1 MIYLPVLSLA
11 VSCITIW
18 ALRPAAPAAGLLDQ
32 PGGRKTHV
40 GAVPLVGGVGMFV
53 ALVVGVTLMPAT
65 DPDAKHLLVASAL
78 LLAVGIADDRFDVSA
93 RARLLAHMTAALVA
107 VLTLEGAP
115 RLSFGYAFGS
125 GETALTGWAAT
136 AAAVVLVGG
145 TINAFNMIDGM
156 DGLAGAMALVA
167 LAALGWMVA
176 FTQDAFSWQ
185 LSLVAMGAVVGFLL
199 FNLPVRF
206 NRGRRVFMGDAGS
219 TLLGFL
225 VAALCMRLSQE
236 TRAVAPAT
244 LLWFV
249 ALPVTDLLVTML
261 RRIARGVS
269 PFRPD
274 RGHLHHRLLDAGLG
288 VRATL
293 AILTTVAVLLAAAG
307 LWMHYAK
314 VPEAVQFY
322 GFLCAVALVA
332 FTASRANRW
341 AALLAPPRRVLVVP
355 VRAAS
360 PAKETDEQAE
370 GAQGE

>member
-1 MIYLPVLSLA
+1 MYLPVLSLA

-18 ALRPAAPAAGLLDQ
+18 ALRPMAPVVGLLDY

-40 GAVPLVGGVGMFV
+40 GAVPLIGGVGMFV
-53 ALVVGVTLMPAT
+53 ALVVGVSLMPAT
-65 DPDAKHLLVASAL
+65 DPDVTYMLGAGAL
-78 LLAVGIADDRFDVSA
+78 LLAVGAADDRFDVSA

-107 VLTLEGAP
+107 VLMLDGDP

-136 AAAVVLVGG
+136 AAAVLLVGG

-156 DGLAGAMALVA
+156 DGLAGAMALIA
-167 LAALGWMVA
+167 LAALGWTVA
-176 FTQDAFSWQ
+176 LTQDAFGWQ
-185 LSLVAMGAVVGFLL
+185 FSLVAMGAVTGFLL
-199 FNLPVRF
+199 FNLPVRA
-206 NRGRRVFMGDAGS
+206 NRGWRVFMGDAGS
-219 TLLGFL
+219 TLLGFV
-225 VAALCMRLSQE
+225 VAALCLRLSQE
-236 TRAVAPAT
+236 SRVVAPAT

-249 ALPVTDLLVTML
+249 ALPVTDLLVTVL

-288 VRATL
+288 VRPTL
-293 AILTTVAVLLAAAG
+293 AILTISAVLLAATG
-307 LWMHYAK
+307 LWMHHAK

-341 AALLAPPRRVLVVP
+341 AALLARPRRLRP
-355 VRAAS
+355 ASDRAAS
-360 PAKETDEQAE
+360 PSNAINERPE